1 MKRLALSLVSAVALS
16 APAIAQQ
23 TAGQTDE
30 DELIPM
36 VLVSSDELIGAE
48 IHWADGES
56 AGRVMNFET
65 EDGDVTSLLVHDML
79 PDDSVVSRYRI
90 VGEDVAGYDEDDRT
104 VVLSLSED
112 DYEAPY

>member
-1 MKRLALSLVSAVALS
+1 MKRLALSLVAAAALS

-23 TAGQTDE
+23 AGEQYDE
-30 DELIPM
+30 DDLIPM

-48 IHWADGES
+48 IYWADGES

-90 VGEDVAGYDEDDRT
+90 TGEDIAGYDDEQRT
-104 VVLSLSED
+104 IVLRLSED